1 MTNTIDTLSSMD
13 VGSNDTDVVA
23 AAAAL
28 VPALRARAAQ
38 TDALSKLPDA
48 TIADFEKARLFEMVV
63 PKMYGGLQ
71 SSLNT
76 YLDALIEVARG
87 EGSAAWTLGILSS
100 GTWMAAALYPK
111 HVTDQ
116 VFAIG
121 GKFRTASALAPRRA
135 KTRRVA
141 GGYVILDGLWMYNSG
156 VYHAHWNQLGIPLV
170 DDSGHPIG
178 LGAALIPTTDV
189 TLLNDWDAI
198 GLRGSGSTSVTVKDV
213 FVPDE
218 RIALSSR
225 NLQDDY
231 ASAHLRDVPAYRMP
245 MVALLPVRL
254 ICSIIGMARAALEI
268 FMDKIGAR
276 GIAFTT
282 YDKQDEAAI
291 THLQIGE
298 ASAKIDAAQS
308 IVRQSIRTLDEG
320 ASSGVR
326 LTSRQRAQIWRDC
339 GFSSKLLWEAV
350 DMLAGA
356 SGTEFINRGASMNR
370 VWHDVR
376 VACMHGGIYTSTCA
390 EIYGRVAAGKMPNTF
405 LLPELTG

>member
-1 MTNTIDTLSSMD
+1 
-13 VGSNDTDVVA
+13 
-23 AAAAL
+23 
-28 VPALRARAAQ
+28 
-38 TDALSKLPDA
+38 
-48 TIADFEKARLFEMVV
+48 
-63 PKMYGGLQ
+63 
-71 SSLNT
+71 
-76 YLDALIEVARG
+76 
-87 EGSAAWTLGILSS
+87 
-100 GTWMAAALYPK
+100 MAAALYPK

-189 TLLNDWDAI
+189 TFLNDWDAI
-198 GLRGSGSTSVTVKDV
+198 GLRGSGSRSVTVKDV

-350 DMLAGA
+350 DMLAGP
-356 SGTEFINRGASMNR
+356 SGTEFINRGAPINP
-370 VWHDVR
+370 VWH
-376 VACMHGGIYTSTCA
+376 H
-390 EIYGRVAAGKMPNTF
+390 
-405 LLPELTG
+405 LPLPSIHPPLFPTPLPHIFS